1 MQIFMVILHY
11 PFSIINLAFIL
22 DMNNNREEFASRE
35 GSEALFISQG
45 VPKKSVVNPNLEAV
59 LAKRRRKEVSVDEL
73 FNGILSGNRTALA
86 QGITL
91 VESSLPLHQNKAQ
104 ELIQKCLPHS
114 GNSLRIGITGSPG
127 AGKSSFIEAFG
138 VHIIEEHK
146 KKLAVLA
153 IDPTSQRTKGSIL
166 GDKTRMNCLSAREE
180 AFIRPSPSGS
190 SLGGVAQKT
199 RESILLC
206 EAAGYSIILIETVG
220 VGQSET
226 AVHGMADFFL
236 LLMLAGAG
244 DELQGIKRGI
254 MEMCDGMAI
263 TKCDGQN
270 VTKALAARAE
280 YQNALHLFPATPYN
294 WSPKVLATSS
304 VTKEGLPEVWNMIIE
319 YENLV
324 KQNGWF
330 FQHRKEQQKNWM
342 ESSIHDGLIHDF
354 YSHPAVKREL
364 PIAEKAVLEGRESPF
379 AAARRLLAVSKG

>member
-1 MQIFMVILHY
+1 L
-11 PFSIINLAFIL
+11 S
-22 DMNNNREEFASRE
+22 
-35 GSEALFISQG
+35 ALSISQG
-45 VPKKSVVNPNLEAV
+45 VAEKSVVNPDIEAV
-59 LAKRRRKEVSVDEL
+59 LAKRRRREPSIDEL
-73 FNGILSGNRTALA
+73 YKGILKGDRSVLA
-86 QGITL
+86 KGITL
-91 VESSLPLHQNKAQ
+91 VESNLPQHQDKAQ

-127 AGKSSFIEAFG
+127 AGKSSFIETFG
-138 VHIIEEHK
+138 VYLIEDHK

-166 GDKTRMNCLSAREE
+166 GDKTRMNCLSAKDD

-206 EAAGYSIILIETVG
+206 EAAGYSTILIETVG

-226 AVHGMADFFL
+226 AVHGMTDFFL

-270 VTKALAARAE
+270 VTKALAARSE
-280 YQNALHLFPATPYN
+280 YQNALHLFPAAQSG
-294 WSPKVLATSS
+294 WSPKVIATSA
-304 VTKEGLPEVWNMIIE
+304 VTKEGLLDVWQMITE
-319 YENLV
+319 FEKAV
-324 KQNGWF
+324 KQNNWF
-330 FQHRKEQQKNWM
+330 YKNRKEQQKNWM
-342 ESSIHDGLIHDF
+342 ENTIHDSLMFNF
-354 YSHPAVKREL
+354 YKHPDVQKEL
-364 PIAEKAVLEGRESPF
+364 PLAEQAVLEGRESPF
-379 AAARRLLAVSKG
+379 KAANRLLSYFSR

>member
-1 MQIFMVILHY
+1 MSL
-11 PFSIINLAFIL
+11 SI
-22 DMNNNREEFASRE
+22 SK
-35 GSEALFISQG
+35 G
-45 VPKKSVVNPNLEAV
+45 VAEKNIVNPNIDAALA
-59 LAKRRRKEVSVDEL
+59 AKRRRQAPSVEEL
-73 FNGILSGNRTALA
+73 FNGILSGSRIALA

-91 VESSLPLHQNKAQ
+91 VESSLPEHQSKAQ
-104 ELIQKCLPHS
+104 ELIQKCLPHT
-114 GNSLRIGITGSPG
+114 GKSLRIGITGSPG

-138 VHIIEEHK
+138 VYLIEEHK

-166 GDKTRMNCLSAREE
+166 GDKTRMNMLSAKED
-180 AFIRPSPSGS
+180 AFIRPSPSGT

-270 VTKALAARAE
+270 VVKALAARSE
-280 YQNALHLFPATPYN
+280 YQSALHLFPATPYN
-294 WSPKVLATSS
+294 WMPRVIATSS
-304 VTKEGLPEVWNMIIE
+304 MTKEGLPEIWKMLCD
-319 YENLV
+319 YESLV

-342 ESSIHDGLIHDF
+342 ESRIRDSIIFDF
-354 YSHPAVKREL
+354 YNHPIVKKEL
-364 PIAEKAVLEGRESPF
+364 PILENAVLEGKESPF
-379 AAARRLLAVSKG
+379 AAAEGLLKLYFKGCLNFQ

>member
-1 MQIFMVILHY
+1 VT
-11 PFSIINLAFIL
+11 
-22 DMNNNREEFASRE
+22 
-35 GSEALFISQG
+35 ALFISPG
-45 VPKKSVVNPNLEAV
+45 VAEKSVVNPNIEAV
-59 LAKRRRKEVSVDEL
+59 LAKRRRKEVSVEEL
-73 FNGILSGNRTALA
+73 LNGILSGSRTALA

-91 VESSLPLHQNKAQ
+91 VENNLPEHQDKAQ

-127 AGKSSFIEAFG
+127 SGKSSFIEAFG
-138 VHIIEEHK
+138 VYLIEEHK

-166 GDKTRMNCLSAREE
+166 GDKTRMNELSSKEE
-180 AFIRPSPSGS
+180 AFIRPSPSGT

-199 RESILLC
+199 RESIILC

-270 VTKALAARAE
+270 VAKAFAARSE
-280 YQNALHLFPATPYN
+280 YQSALHLFPATPYN
-294 WSPKVLATSS
+294 WSPRVMVTSS
-304 VTKEGLPEVWNMIIE
+304 ITKDGLPDVWNMICE
-319 YENLV
+319 FESTV
-324 KQNGWF
+324 KRNGWF
-330 FQHRKEQQKNWM
+330 FQNRKEQQKSWM
-342 ESSIHDGLIHDF
+342 EATIHDSLICDF
-354 YSHPAVKREL
+354 YNHPVIKKEL
-364 PIAEKAVLEGRESPF
+364 PLAEQAVLEGSESPF
-379 AAARRLLAVSKG
+379 KAAKRLLKIIAGQ

>member
-1 MQIFMVILHY
+1 M
-11 PFSIINLAFIL
+11 SS
-22 DMNNNREEFASRE
+22 EFASRPD
-35 GSEALFISQG
+35 SEALSISQG
-45 VPKKSVVNPNLEAV
+45 VAGKAIVNPNIKAV
-59 LAKRRRKEVSVDEL
+59 LAKRRRREISVDEL
-73 FNGILSGNRTALA
+73 FKGILDGNRTILA

-91 VESSLPLHQNKAQ
+91 VESNLPEHQNKAQ
-104 ELIQKCLPHS
+104 ELIQKCLPYS

-138 VHIIEEHK
+138 VYLIKEHS

-166 GDKTRMNCLSAREE
+166 GDKTRMNELSSDQN
-180 AFIRPSPSGS
+180 AFIRPSPSGA

-199 RESILLC
+199 RESALLC

-226 AVHGMADFFL
+226 AVHGMSDFFL

-270 VTKALAARAE
+270 VTKALAARSE
-280 YQNALHLFPATPYN
+280 YQNALHLFPATSYN
-294 WSPKVLATSS
+294 WRPRVITTSA
-304 VTKEGLPEVWNMIIE
+304 VTKEGLSETWDMISE
-319 YENLV
+319 YENTV

-330 FQHRKEQQKNWM
+330 LQNRKEQQKNWM
-342 ESSIHDGLIHDF
+342 ENTIHDGLISKF
-354 YSHPAVKREL
+354 YSNPAVQREL
-364 PIAEKAVLEGRESPF
+364 PLVEQAVLEGKESPF
-379 AAARRLLAVSKG
+379 KAANRLLDLIAR

>member
-1 MQIFMVILHY
+1 MRIE
-11 PFSIINLAFIL
+11 SS
-22 DMNNNREEFASRE
+22 EFASRE
-35 GSEALFISQG
+35 DSEALSISQG
-45 VPKKSVVNPNLEAV
+45 VAVKPVVNPNMEAV
-59 LAKRRRKEVSVDEL
+59 LAKRRRREASIAEL
-73 FNGILSGNRTALA
+73 FEGIVKGDRAALA

-91 VESSLPLHQNKAQ
+91 VESNLPEHQNKAQ
-104 ELIQKCLPHS
+104 ELVQKCLPHS
-114 GNSLRIGITGSPG
+114 GNSLRIGITGCPG

-138 VHIIEEHK
+138 VYLANEHN

-166 GDKTRMNCLSAREE
+166 GDKTRMNELSSTTN
-180 AFIRPSPSGS
+180 AFIRPSPSGT

-226 AVHGMADFFL
+226 AVHGMSDFFL

-270 VTKALAARAE
+270 VAKAMVARSE
-280 YQNALHLFPATPYN
+280 YQGALHLFPATPYN
-294 WSPKVLATSS
+294 WQPQVIATSS
-304 VTKEGLPEVWNMIIE
+304 VTKEGLLEVWKMICE
-319 YENLV
+319 YESTV

-330 FQHRKEQQKNWM
+330 LQNRKEQQKNWM
-342 ESSIHDGLIHDF
+342 ESTIRDNLISNF
-354 YSHPAVKREL
+354 YNNPVVQREL
-364 PIAEKAVLEGRESPF
+364 PLAEQSVLDGKESPF
-379 AAARRLLAVSKG
+379 KAASRLLRFHNLHHNS

>member
-1 MQIFMVILHY
+1 VA
-11 PFSIINLAFIL
+11 SG
-22 DMNNNREEFASRE
+22 EFAERD
-35 GSEALFISQG
+35 GSEALFISKG
-45 VPKKSVVNPNLEAV
+45 VADRSIVNPNVSTV
-59 LAKRRRKEVSVDEL
+59 LAAKRLRKEASVDEL
-73 FNGILSGNRTALA
+73 LSGILSGNRVALA

-91 VESSLPLHQNKAQ
+91 VESNLPEHQNKAR

-138 VHIIEEHK
+138 VYLIKEHRK
-146 KKLAVLA
+146 KIAVLA

-166 GDKTRMNCLSAREE
+166 GDKTRMNMLSANQD

-226 AVHGMADFFL
+226 AVHSMADFFL

-263 TKCDGQN
+263 TKCDGEN
-270 VTKALAARAE
+270 ITKAMSARSE
-280 YQNALHLFPATPYN
+280 YQSALHLFPATSYN
-294 WSPKVLATSS
+294 WMPKVIATSS
-304 VTKEGLPEVWNMIIE
+304 VTNEGLPEVWQMISE
-319 YENLV
+319 YENVV

-330 FQHRKEQQKNWM
+330 SQNRKEQQKNWM
-342 ESSIHDGLIHDF
+342 ENRIRDSVISNF
-354 YSHPAVKREL
+354 YNHPAVQKEL
-364 PIAEKAVLEGRESPF
+364 PVLENAVLEGKESPF
-379 AAARRLLAVSKG
+379 AAAEQLLKIYFEKLGGGQRGFLEDISTI

>member
-1 MQIFMVILHY
+1 M
-11 PFSIINLAFIL
+11 
-22 DMNNNREEFASRE
+22 EFADRE
-35 GSEALFISQG
+35 DSEALSISKG
-45 VPKKSVVNPNLEAV
+45 VAKKNIVNPNFAALLE
-59 LAKRRRKEVSVDEL
+59 KRRGKKEASVDEL
-73 FNGILSGNRTALA
+73 FEGIISGNRTALA

-91 VESSLPLHQNKAQ
+91 VESSRSEHQTKAQ

-138 VHIIEEHK
+138 VYLIEEYK
-146 KKLAVLA
+146 KNLAVLA

-166 GDKTRMNCLSAREE
+166 GDKTRMNNLSAMPQ

-206 EAAGYSIILIETVG
+206 EAAGYEVILIETVG

-263 TKCDGQN
+263 TKCDGEN
-270 VTKALAARAE
+270 INRAKAARVQ
-280 YQNALHLFPATPYN
+280 YQSALHLFPATPYN
-294 WSPKVLATSS
+294 WSPRVIATSS
-304 VTKEGLPEVWNMIIE
+304 LNREGLADVWQMITE
-319 YENLV
+319 FEAVV
-324 KQNGWF
+324 KKNGWF
-330 FQHRKEQQKNWM
+330 FEHRKQQQKNWM
-342 ESSIHDGLIHDF
+342 ESSIHDSLISDF
-354 YSHPAVKREL
+354 YNNPLVQKEL
-364 PIAEKAVLEGRESPF
+364 PLAEKAVLEGRESPF
-379 AAARRLLAVSKG
+379 MAAKRLLGLQ

>member
-1 MQIFMVILHY
+1 VSAL
-11 PFSIINLAFIL
+11 SI
-22 DMNNNREEFASRE
+22 SP
-35 GSEALFISQG
+35 G
-45 VPKKSVVNPNLEAV
+45 VAAKSVVNPNIEAV
-59 LAKRRRKEVSVDEL
+59 LAKRRRKEASAEEL
-73 FNGILSGNRTALA
+73 FKGILSGSRVALSQA
-86 QGITL
+86 ITL
-91 VESSLPLHQNKAQ
+91 VESSLPEHQNKAQ

-138 VHIIEEHK
+138 IYLIEEHGK
-146 KKLAVLA
+146 KIAVLA

-166 GDKTRMNCLSAREE
+166 GDKTRMNMLSAKKE
-180 AFIRPSPSGS
+180 AFIRPSPSGT

-206 EAAGYSIILIETVG
+206 EAAGYTTILIETVG

-270 VTKALAARAE
+270 VAKAMAARSE
-280 YQNALHLFPATPYN
+280 YQSALHLFPATAYN
-294 WSPKVLATSS
+294 WMPKVIATSS
-304 VTKEGLPEVWNMIIE
+304 VTGDGLPEVWQMISDFE
-319 YENLV
+319 TTV

-330 FQHRKEQQKNWM
+330 LQNRKEQQKNWM
-342 ESSIHDGLIHDF
+342 ESGIRDSLILNF
-354 YSHPAVKREL
+354 YNNPVVKKERQVLEN
-364 PIAEKAVLEGRESPF
+364 AVLEGKESPF
-379 AAARRLLAVSKG
+379 AAAEKLLKLYFEKLGGGQRGFLEDISTM

>member
-1 MQIFMVILHY
+1 ME
-11 PFSIINLAFIL
+11 NG
-22 DMNNNREEFASRE
+22 EFAERD
-35 GSEALFISQG
+35 GSEALSISRG
-45 VPKKSVVNPNLEAV
+45 VAEKKLVNPNIEAV
-59 LAKRRRKEVSVDEL
+59 LAAKRRRKEAGVDEL
-73 FNGILSGNRTALA
+73 FTGILDGNRVALA

-91 VESSLPLHQNKAQ
+91 VESNLPEHQSKAQ

-127 AGKSSFIEAFG
+127 AGKSSFIESFG
-138 VHIIEEHK
+138 SYLINEHK
-146 KKLAVLA
+146 KKIAVLA

-166 GDKTRMNCLSAREE
+166 GDKTRMNMLSANHD
-180 AFIRPSPSGS
+180 AFIRPSPSGA

-263 TKCDGQN
+263 TKCDGEN
-270 VTKALAARAE
+270 VAKAMSARSE
-280 YQNALHLFPATPYN
+280 YQGALHLFPATSYN
-294 WSPKVLATSS
+294 WTPKVIATSS
-304 VTKEGLPEVWNMIIE
+304 MTNEGLPEVWQMISDF
-319 YENLV
+319 ENAV

-330 FQHRKEQQKNWM
+330 AQHRKEQQKNWM
-342 ESSIHDGLIHDF
+342 ESRIQDSIISDF
-354 YSHPAVKREL
+354 YNNPEIAKEL
-364 PIAEKAVLEGRESPF
+364 PLLENAVLEGKESPF
-379 AAARRLLAVSKG
+379 AAAEKLLKIYFKKLGGGQRGFLDDMSTM

>member
-1 MQIFMVILHY
+1 MLIESL
-11 PFSIINLAFIL
+11 
-22 DMNNNREEFASRE
+22 EFASRDE
-35 GSEALFISQG
+35 SEALSISQG
-45 VPKKSVVNPNLEAV
+45 VAGKSIVNPNIEAI
-59 LAKRRRKEVSVDEL
+59 LAKRRCREIKVDEL
-73 FNGILSGNRTALA
+73 FSGILSGSRVALA

-91 VESSLPLHQNKAQ
+91 VESSLPEHQDKAQ

-127 AGKSSFIEAFG
+127 AGKSSFIETFG
-138 VHIIEEHK
+138 VYLINEHS

-166 GDKTRMNCLSAREE
+166 GDKTRMNELSANTS
-180 AFIRPSPSGS
+180 AFIRPSPSGA

-199 RESILLC
+199 RESVLLC

-226 AVHGMADFFL
+226 AVHGMSDFFL

-270 VTKALAARAE
+270 VTKALAARSE
-280 YQNALHLFPATPYN
+280 YQNALHLFPATSYN
-294 WSPKVLATSS
+294 WKPRVITTSALA
-304 VTKEGLPEVWNMIIE
+304 KEGLSETWKMISE
-319 YENLV
+319 YESIV

-330 FQHRKEQQKNWM
+330 LQNRKEQQKNWM
-342 ESSIHDGLIHDF
+342 ENAIHNGLISKF
-354 YSHPAVKREL
+354 YSNPAVQREL
-364 PIAEKAVLEGRESPF
+364 PLAEQAVLEGKESPF
-379 AAARRLLAVSKG
+379 KAASKLLSLC

>member
-1 MQIFMVILHY
+1 MSL
-11 PFSIINLAFIL
+11 SI
-22 DMNNNREEFASRE
+22 SR
-35 GSEALFISQG
+35 G
-45 VPKKSVVNPNLEAV
+45 VADKSLVNPNIEAV
-59 LAKRRRKEVSVDEL
+59 LAAKRLRKESSVEEL
-73 FNGILSGNRTALA
+73 FSGILSGNRVALA
-86 QGITL
+86 KGITL
-91 VESSLPLHQNKAQ
+91 VESSLPQHQEKAQ

-138 VHIIEEHK
+138 IYLIKEHSK
-146 KKLAVLA
+146 KIAVLA

-166 GDKTRMNCLSAREE
+166 GDKTRMNMLSANTD
-180 AFIRPSPSGS
+180 AFIRPSPSGT

-206 EAAGYSIILIETVG
+206 EAAGYSVILIETVG

-263 TKCDGQN
+263 TKCDGEN
-270 VTKALAARAE
+270 VAKAMSARSE
-280 YQNALHLFPATPYN
+280 YQGALHLFPATSYN
-294 WSPKVLATSS
+294 WAPRVIATSS
-304 VTKEGLPEVWNMIIE
+304 VTGDGLLDVWKMISDFE
-319 YENLV
+319 SVV

-342 ESSIHDGLIHDF
+342 ESRIRESIISDF
-354 YSHPAVKREL
+354 YNNPVIAKEL
-364 PIAEKAVLEGRESPF
+364 PVLENAVLEGEESPF
-379 AAARRLLAVSKG
+379 AAAEKLLKIYFKKLGGGQRGFLDDMSTM

>member
-1 MQIFMVILHY
+1 VKI
-11 PFSIINLAFIL
+11 
-22 DMNNNREEFASRE
+22 EEFAERHD
-35 GSEALFISQG
+35 SEALSISRG
-45 VPKKSVVNPNLEAV
+45 VAKKPVVNPDMGAV
-59 LAKRRRKEVSVDEL
+59 LAKRHRKELSAEEL
-73 FNGILSGNRTALA
+73 FAGILKGDRTMLA
-86 QGITL
+86 RGITL
-91 VESSLPLHQNKAQ
+91 VESNLPEHQDKAQ
-104 ELIQKCLPHS
+104 ELVQKCLPHS

-138 VHIIEEHK
+138 TYLIKEHG

-166 GDKTRMNCLSAREE
+166 GDKTRMNELSANEN

-270 VTKALAARAE
+270 VVKALSARSE
-280 YQNALHLFPATPYN
+280 YQGALHLFPATPYN
-294 WSPKVLATSS
+294 WSPRVVATSS
-304 VTKEGLPEVWNMIIE
+304 VTKEGLSDVWEMISE
-319 YENLV
+319 FENTV

-330 FQHRKEQQKNWM
+330 FQNRKEQQKSWM
-342 ESSIHDGLIHDF
+342 ESAIHNALMENFYNNPAVQKELPLAEQAVMEGKESSLKAASRLLKLIHR
-354 YSHPAVKREL
+354 HP
-364 PIAEKAVLEGRESPF
+364 
-379 AAARRLLAVSKG
+379 

>member
-1 MQIFMVILHY
+1 VV
-11 PFSIINLAFIL
+11 NG
-22 DMNNNREEFASRE
+22 EFAERD
-35 GSEALFISQG
+35 GSEALSISKG
-45 VPKKSVVNPNLEAV
+45 VAKRPIVNPDIEAV
-59 LAKRRRKEVSVDEL
+59 LAKRRRREIDVDEL
-73 FNGILSGNRTALA
+73 FNGILNGSRTALA

-91 VESSLPLHQNKAQ
+91 VESSLPEHQNKAQ
-104 ELIQKCLPHS
+104 ELIKKCLPHS

-138 VHIIEEHK
+138 IYLIEEHT

-166 GDKTRMNCLSAREE
+166 GDKTRMNELSANSC
-180 AFIRPSPSGS
+180 AFIRPSPSGT

-226 AVHGMADFFL
+226 TVHEMTDFFL

-270 VTKALAARAE
+270 VTKALAARSE

-294 WSPKVLATSS
+294 WAPRVIATSS
-304 VTKEGLPEVWNMIIE
+304 VTKEGLPEVWKMITE
-319 YENLV
+319 FESLV
-324 KQNGWF
+324 KQNGRF
-330 FQHRKEQQKNWM
+330 LQNRKEQQKNWM
-342 ESSIHDGLIHDF
+342 ESTIHNSLLIDF
-354 YSHPAVKREL
+354 YNHPAVKKEL
-364 PIAEKAVLEGRESPF
+364 PLAKNAVLGGEESPF
-379 AAARRLLAVSKG
+379 AAAARLLKLFTGATSNS

>member
-1 MQIFMVILHY
+1 MV
-11 PFSIINLAFIL
+11 SG
-22 DMNNNREEFASRE
+22 EFAERE
-35 GSEALFISQG
+35 GSEALSISKG
-45 VPKKSVVNPNLEAV
+45 VAEKSVVNPNIEAV
-59 LAKRRRKEVSVDEL
+59 LAVKRHRKEASVEEL
-73 FNGILSGNRTALA
+73 FNGILSGSRVALA

-91 VESSLPLHQNKAQ
+91 VESNLLRHQSAAQ

-127 AGKSSFIEAFG
+127 AGKSSFIETFG
-138 VHIIEEHK
+138 VYLIEEHK

-166 GDKTRMNCLSAREE
+166 GDKTRMNMLSAKED
-180 AFIRPSPSGS
+180 AFIRPSPSGA

-199 RESILLC
+199 RETILLC

-270 VTKALAARAE
+270 VAKALAARSE

-294 WSPKVLATSS
+294 WMPHVIATSS
-304 VTKEGLPEVWNMIIE
+304 VTKEGLPEVWKMLCD
-319 YENLV
+319 YESLV

-342 ESSIHDGLIHDF
+342 ESRIRDSIIFDF
-354 YSHPAVKREL
+354 YNHPLVKKEL
-364 PIAEKAVLEGRESPF
+364 PLLENAVLEGKESPF
-379 AAARRLLAVSKG
+379 AAADGLLKLYFKKLGGGQRGFLEDISTI

>member
-1 MQIFMVILHY
+1 V
-11 PFSIINLAFIL
+11 SSG
-22 DMNNNREEFASRE
+22 EFAERA
-35 GSEALFISQG
+35 GSEALSISPG
-45 VPKKSVVNPNLEAV
+45 VAAKSVVNPNIEAV
-59 LAKRRRKEVSVDEL
+59 LAKRRRKEASVEEL
-73 FNGILSGNRTALA
+73 FKGILSGSRVALSQA
-86 QGITL
+86 ITL
-91 VESSLPLHQNKAQ
+91 VESSLPEHQNKAQ

-138 VHIIEEHK
+138 IYLIEEHGK
-146 KKLAVLA
+146 KIAVLA

-166 GDKTRMNCLSAREE
+166 GDKTRMNVLSAKEE
-180 AFIRPSPSGS
+180 AFIRPSPSGT

-206 EAAGYSIILIETVG
+206 EAAGYPIILIETVG

-270 VTKALAARAE
+270 VTKALAARSE
-280 YQNALHLFPATPYN
+280 YQGALHLFPATPYN
-294 WSPKVLATSS
+294 WMPKVIATSS
-304 VTKEGLPEVWNMIIE
+304 VTGEGLPEVWKMISDF
-319 YENLV
+319 ENTV

-330 FQHRKEQQKNWM
+330 FQNRKEQQKNWM
-342 ESSIHDGLIHDF
+342 ESRIHNSLLFNF
-354 YSHPAVKREL
+354 YNSPVVKKEQPL
-364 PIAEKAVLEGRESPF
+364 LENAVLEGKESPF
-379 AAARRLLAVSKG
+379 AAAEKLLRLYFTRLGGGQRGFLEDISTM

>member
-1 MQIFMVILHY
+1 VN
-11 PFSIINLAFIL
+11 S
-22 DMNNNREEFASRE
+22 EFAERDD
-35 GSEALFISQG
+35 SEALCISKG
-45 VPKKSVVNPNLEAV
+45 VAGRSVVNPNIEAV
-59 LAKRRRKEVSVDEL
+59 LAKRRHKEINVEEL
-73 FNGILSGNRTALA
+73 FNSILKGSRTALA

-91 VESSLPLHQNKAQ
+91 VESNLPEHQSKAQ

-114 GNSLRIGITGSPG
+114 GASLRIGITGSPG
-127 AGKSSFIEAFG
+127 SGKSSFIEAFG
-138 VHIIEEHK
+138 IYLIKEHN

-166 GDKTRMNCLSAREE
+166 GDKTRMNELSANTN

-263 TKCDGQN
+263 TKCDGEN
-270 VTKALAARAE
+270 VTKALAARSE
-280 YQNALHLFPATPYN
+280 YQGALHLFPANPCN
-294 WSPKVLATSS
+294 WSPRVITTSS
-304 VTKEGLPEVWNMIIE
+304 ISKEGLPEVWKMICE
-319 YENLV
+319 FENAV

-330 FQHRKEQQKNWM
+330 FQNRKEQQKNWM
-342 ESSIHDGLIHDF
+342 ENAIRDSLIFNF
-354 YSHPAVKREL
+354 YNNPAVQKEL
-364 PIAEKAVLEGRESPF
+364 PLAEQAVVEGRESPF
-379 AAARRLLAVSKG
+379 KAASRLLAMHLDSKG

>member
-1 MQIFMVILHY
+1 
-11 PFSIINLAFIL
+11 
-22 DMNNNREEFASRE
+22 MNTGEFAERDD
-35 GSEALFISQG
+35 SEALSISKG
-45 VPKKSVVNPNLEAV
+45 VAEKSVVNPNMETV
-59 LAKRRRKEVSVDEL
+59 LAKRRRKEPSVDEL
-73 FNGILSGNRTALA
+73 FNSILSGSRTALA

-91 VESSLPLHQNKAQ
+91 VESSLPEHQNKAQ

-138 VHIIEEHK
+138 TYLIKEHN

-166 GDKTRMNCLSAREE
+166 GDKTRMNELSAQTN

-270 VTKALAARAE
+270 VPKALAARSE
-280 YQNALHLFPATPYN
+280 YQGALHMFPATSYN
-294 WSPKVLATSS
+294 WSPKVVATSA
-304 VTKEGLPEVWNMIIE
+304 VTKEGLSEVWKMISE
-319 YENLV
+319 FENLV

-330 FQHRKEQQKNWM
+330 LQNRREQQKSWM
-342 ESSIHDGLIHDF
+342 ESAIHNSLISDF
-354 YSHPAVKREL
+354 YSHPDVRKEL
-364 PIAEKAVLEGRESPF
+364 PLAEKAVIEGRESPF
-379 AAARRLLAVSKG
+379 KAATRLLKLFF

>member
-1 MQIFMVILHY
+1 M
-11 PFSIINLAFIL
+11 
-22 DMNNNREEFASRE
+22 EFASRPD
-35 GSEALFISQG
+35 SEALSISQG
-45 VPKKSVVNPNLEAV
+45 VAEKPIVNPNIAAV

-73 FNGILSGNRTALA
+73 FCGILKGERTALA

-91 VESSLPLHQNKAQ
+91 VESSLAEHQSKAQ

-138 VHIIEEHK
+138 VYLIEEHK

-166 GDKTRMNCLSAREE
+166 GDKTRMNELSSKEE

-270 VTKALAARAE
+270 INRAMAARSE
-280 YQNALHLFPATPYN
+280 YQGALHLFPATSYN
-294 WSPKVLATSS
+294 WMPRVIATSS
-304 VTKEGLPEVWNMIIE
+304 VTKEGLPEVWKMISE
-319 YENLV
+319 FENTV

-330 FQHRKEQQKNWM
+330 SEHRKEQQKNWM
-342 ESSIHDGLIHDF
+342 ETRIHDSIMHDF
-354 YSHPAVKREL
+354 YNNPLVKKEL
-364 PIAEKAVLEGRESPF
+364 PVAEQAVLDGKESPF
-379 AAARRLLAVSKG
+379 IAAERLLKLFATSKS